1 MYLLLLSLG
10 ALGYY
15 LASKKLGL
23 GNGMSCTTGI
33 FFAFIPYLLFNHFVG
48 FMQTIVVFLAIIFI
62 LGYMSQ
68 NSAKK
73 NWAKANYP
81 FISPYKLAED
91 LEKAANTPL
100 ENEVDPMTYEAL
112 ADDLPYNRAQ
122 AFASGSKLNAEDQD
136 AIFPIFYNAHPADN
150 EMAFREYGYLVL
162 TTGIIYKKQ
171 VEAAK
176 EAKEKFLVK
185 EVEVPFANIYDVS
198 QTNTTVM
205 INYYNGETKQITSGN
220 EREVIFLYKIIRA
233 AIDNGWTKNCTTI
246 LHNLAKVQMS
256 DVDGIT
262 QEINTKYEIAKQQ
275 QQEVQRIASV
285 DDVDHVFTE
294 EQEKNLAKTNQQI
307 LDRAT
312 DTSIANHILGNS
324 TGESLFQKHQIN
336 DRFSGA
342 RGHGHAGELMGDTM
356 DKLSLKKTSMEGNS
370 HEKHGADRVV
380 NGVNIQTKYY
390 SSANKSIAAAFEN
403 GVAKYRNHDGSMMKI
418 EVPRDQYNKAVKAM
432 ARRIKNGEVPN
443 ETNPQNAARYV
454 IVYSVDSDFLT
465 GVANTVPT
473 VIVSQVWYYVNA
485 RWHGQDADEALK
497 GAVLGSVKPILVGA
511 SIYTVSSQFGGSN
524 LAKSIFK
531 GVKADKITQRTAIGV
546 TAAITNGPDVVDCLR
561 GRISMQ
567 QLVKNTAVTAAGAAS
582 GAATGAMLGSFI
594 PGAGTV
600 IGGMIGGAVGSIADK
615 FTEDD
620 SVKMIRIA
628 KEEFIDLVIFCP
640 LKQDEFEEIV
650 NKIFVGKETSKLYK
664 DMFAAG
670 NSRKYIRDLY
680 RKMIIDKL
688 KKREINEDEIIET
701 VQTASGV
708 FQTA

>member
-1 MYLLLLSLG
+1 
-10 ALGYY
+10 
-15 LASKKLGL
+15 
-23 GNGMSCTTGI
+23 
-33 FFAFIPYLLFNHFVG
+33 
-48 FMQTIVVFLAIIFI
+48 
-62 LGYMSQ
+62 
-68 NSAKK
+68 
-73 NWAKANYP
+73 
-81 FISPYKLAED
+81 
-91 LEKAANTPL
+91 
-100 ENEVDPMTYEAL
+100 
-112 ADDLPYNRAQ
+112 
-122 AFASGSKLNAEDQD
+122 
-136 AIFPIFYNAHPADN
+136 
-150 EMAFREYGYLVL
+150 
-162 TTGIIYKKQ
+162 
-171 VEAAK
+171 
-176 EAKEKFLVK
+176 
-185 EVEVPFANIYDVS
+185 
-198 QTNTTVM
+198 
-205 INYYNGETKQITSGN
+205 
-220 EREVIFLYKIIRA
+220 
-233 AIDNGWTKNCTTI
+233 
-246 LHNLAKVQMS
+246 
-256 DVDGIT
+256 
-262 QEINTKYEIAKQQ
+262 
-275 QQEVQRIASV
+275 
-285 DDVDHVFTE
+285 
-294 EQEKNLAKTNQQI
+294 
-307 LDRAT
+307 
-312 DTSIANHILGNS
+312 
-324 TGESLFQKHQIN
+324 
-336 DRFSGA
+336 
-342 RGHGHAGELMGDTM
+342 
-356 DKLSLKKTSMEGNS
+356 
-370 HEKHGADRVV
+370 
-380 NGVNIQTKYY
+380 
-390 SSANKSIAAAFEN
+390 
-403 GVAKYRNHDGSMMKI
+403 
-418 EVPRDQYNKAVKAM
+418 M

-443 ETNPQNAARYV
+443 ETNPQNTARYV
-454 IVYSVDSDFLT
+454 KRGALSYEHSQIATKSIFDRGSTIVVDGQVKSVSFGQKLVYSVDSDFLT

-546 TAAITNGPDVVDCLR
+546 TAAITIGPDVVDRLR

-582 GAATGAMLGSFI
+582 GAATGATLGSFI

>member
-10 ALGYY
+10 VLGYY

-198 QTNTTVM
+198 RTNTTVM
-205 INYYNGETKQITSGN
+205 INYYNGETKQITSDN

-356 DKLSLKKTSMEGNS
+356 DKLSLRRRQWKVIVTKSMEL
-370 HEKHGADRVV
+370 
-380 NGVNIQTKYY
+380 
-390 SSANKSIAAAFEN
+390 
-403 GVAKYRNHDGSMMKI
+403 I
-418 EVPRDQYNKAVKAM
+418 E
-432 ARRIKNGEVPN
+432 
-443 ETNPQNAARYV
+443 
-454 IVYSVDSDFLT
+454 
-465 GVANTVPT
+465 
-473 VIVSQVWYYVNA
+473 
-485 RWHGQDADEALK
+485 
-497 GAVLGSVKPILVGA
+497 
-511 SIYTVSSQFGGSN
+511 
-524 LAKSIFK
+524 
-531 GVKADKITQRTAIGV
+531 
-546 TAAITNGPDVVDCLR
+546 
-561 GRISMQ
+561 
-567 QLVKNTAVTAAGAAS
+567 
-582 GAATGAMLGSFI
+582 
-594 PGAGTV
+594 
-600 IGGMIGGAVGSIADK
+600 
-615 FTEDD
+615 
-620 SVKMIRIA
+620 
-628 KEEFIDLVIFCP
+628 
-640 LKQDEFEEIV
+640 
-650 NKIFVGKETSKLYK
+650 
-664 DMFAAG
+664 
-670 NSRKYIRDLY
+670 
-680 RKMIIDKL
+680 
-688 KKREINEDEIIET
+688 
-701 VQTASGV
+701 
-708 FQTA
+708 